1 MTPRHTRH
9 GDWTGRDCGDVGGH
23 NANEVVVTRQD
34 TGSRSDTLARQWQ
47 GELVELARRW
57 EPYGDVPEEEIFVRF
72 GISKPL
78 VDTVLAEADNRARSS
93 RPPGLLVRRPSDR
106 SR

>member
-9 GDWTGRDCGDVGGH
+9 GDWTGRDRGDVGGH
-23 NANEVVVTRQD
+23 SADGVVVARQD
-34 TGSRSDTLARQWQ
+34 TGSRPDTLARQWQ

-57 EPYGDVPEEEIFVRF
+57 EPYGGVPEEEIFVRF

-78 VDTVLAEADNRARSS
+78 FDTVLTEANNHARAS
-93 RPPGLLVRRPSDR
+93 RPPSLLVRRPSNR